1 MRETSEQE
9 PRPAAHVPSRAAT
22 QNAEVREVL
31 DLQDRAGNRAVSGL
45 LAPGAGGAGPGH
57 LQRLATA
64 APILQR
70 QPTPVLQRAV
80 PSPLLAVDSRGP
92 DVAELQRALNDA
104 RVVDPPLVADG
115 AFGAA
120 TGRAV
125 RAFQRRAGIAADGIV
140 GPDTRNALSMGGGR
154 PSTPEQQGELATRI
168 ATAGGAQ
175 VPAEAAAQAAGRP
188 GSAGGDS
195 ASVSVGDA
203 RAGGAASYDA
213 ASGAVHGEAHDRQG
227 DAASGDYN
235 VDTGSGSG
243 SVSVHGNAASGSYDA
258 ATGQAHGA
266 VSDRHGDS
274 ASGDYNVNTGSGSG
288 SVSVNGTSA
297 SGSYDAGTGVASGGV
312 STSTGAGPVAATGS
326 YDTNTG
332 SWSAAGSTSGG
343 GAAAA
348 WDNQTRTASGAYT
361 STSGTSASGTVNVDA
376 GTGAG
381 SVHTSYG
388 DAAVSVTDT
397 TVHASV
403 NVPGYGN
410 VDVNVD
416 RPDWL

>member
-9 PRPAAHVPSRAAT
+9 PRPAAHVPSRATT

-70 QPTPVLQRAV
+70 QPTPILQRAV
-80 PSPLLAVDSRGP
+80 SSPLLAVGSRGP

-115 AFGAA
+115 AFSAA

-168 ATAGGAQ
+168 ATAVGAQ
-175 VPAEAAAQAAGRP
+175 VPAEAAAQAAGGP
-188 GSAGGDS
+188 GAAGGDS

-213 ASGAVHGEAHDRQG
+213 
-227 DAASGDYN
+227 
-235 VDTGSGSG
+235 
-243 SVSVHGNAASGSYDA
+243 
-258 ATGQAHGA
+258 
-266 VSDRHGDS
+266 
-274 ASGDYNVNTGSGSG
+274 
-288 SVSVNGTSA
+288 
-297 SGSYDAGTGVASGGV
+297 GV
-312 STSTGAGPVAATGS
+312 
-326 YDTNTG
+326 
-332 SWSAAGSTSGG
+332 
-343 GAAAA
+343 
-348 WDNQTRTASGAYT
+348 
-361 STSGTSASGTVNVDA
+361 
-376 GTGAG
+376 
-381 SVHTSYG
+381 
-388 DAAVSVTDT
+388 
-397 TVHASV
+397 
-403 NVPGYGN
+403 
-410 VDVNVD
+410 
-416 RPDWL
+416 